1 LYLPMTA
8 KLGADKTNQGLSY
21 PEYDR
26 LFSGQLQKDTLT
38 VGLVEGFR
46 DHGAEDESDSG
57 FTQFMDQL
65 KETFAGRKW
74 SVVSTS
80 PQVDILSYTVEGKSV
95 SFASFNELYDAFYG
109 SGGSLTSLQRAS
121 LKKEIG
127 KKVIRNWITFESLAT
142 VKIGSAAARPVRLRM
157 QAYLG
162 SADVSIH
169 KKMIRSSDV
178 FIYDGHSQIGYGPLD
193 PANFKA
199 SDFTSTYQIF
209 FIDGCVSYNYYEK
222 DYIPLKQGGTKNLD
236 LITNGLE
243 VPSFKSGYAIGK
255 LMNLLLKGKASYAD
269 LIRATA
275 STDKL
280 RVVDGELDN
289 VYSPTKTPI
298 SVE

>member
-1 LYLPMTA
+1 
-8 KLGADKTNQGLSY
+8 
-21 PEYDR
+21 
-26 LFSGQLQKDTLT
+26 
-38 VGLVEGFR
+38 
-46 DHGAEDESDSG
+46 
-57 FTQFMDQL
+57 
-65 KETFAGRKW
+65 
-74 SVVSTS
+74 
-80 PQVDILSYTVEGKSV
+80 
-95 SFASFNELYDAFYG
+95 
-109 SGGSLTSLQRAS
+109 
-121 LKKEIG
+121 
-127 KKVIRNWITFESLAT
+127 
-142 VKIGSAAARPVRLRM
+142 M

-178 FIYDGHSQIGYGPLD
+178 FIYDGYSQIGYGPLD

-243 VPSFKSGYAIGK
+243 VPSYKSGYAIGK

-280 RVVDGELDN
+280 RVVNGELDN
-289 VYSPTKTPI
+289 VYSPGKTPI